1 MVNNNF
7 GNHYNPDECNCG
19 FNLEDNKHYLL
30 LCPLY
35 NVARYK
41 MLATIGAKTGF
52 HNIDAETMVF
62 GLAENKECNKIIFE
76 AVHTF
81 IRESGRL

>member
-1 MVNNNF
+1 MA
-7 GNHYNPDECNCG
+7 

-30 LCPLY
+30 HCPLY

-41 MLATIGAKTGF
+41 MFATIGAKTGF
-52 HNIDAETMVF
+52 HNIDVDTMVY
-62 GLAENKECNKIIFE
+62 GLTENKEYSKYIFE